1 MSRLRLLGVWI
12 LIAVPLAWGVARS
25 VQKSMPL
32 FRGSNGAVVIPSQA
46 VPNSTNHSHST
57 P

>member
-1 MSRLRLLGVWI
+1 MSRVRLLGVWI

-32 FRGSNGAVVIPSQA
+32 FRGSNGAVVTPSQP
-46 VPNSTNHSHST
+46 VPNSTNQSHST